1 MDSEDREF
9 IKLTSKMWNESGMDD
24 YIDPQ
29 DNDLHRK
36 WFEAWRDLERFEI
49 KEYKDPDSL
58 NLINAVRKLTVHDP
72 FNFEDDSE
80 LHFWWCGFGDWATAM
95 KRYFELIPPY
105 IRYGNK
111 IPQPIRKL
119 YAESR
124 WCFIYG
130 QYNACLTVNRAI
142 IDAIIKEKKP
152 VFLIAKKYEQNFK
165 KKNPYSTGEF
175 LIEFMKNSHITK
187 DLQKDTYKFIV
198 KIANDIL
205 HKAKSIGKD
214 ECLKALEIMNQFFE
228 EIYKSRP
235 TN

>member
-9 IKLTSKMWNESGMDD
+9 IELTKKVWNEIGEDGH
-24 YIDPQ
+24 IDPQ
-29 DNDLHRK
+29 DNDLHKK

-58 NLINAVRKLTVHDP
+58 KLINIIRRFTTHDP
-72 FNFEDDSE
+72 FCLEDASE
-80 LHFWWCGFGDWATAM
+80 LHSWWCDSGDWATSM

-105 IRYGNK
+105 IRHGNK

-142 IDAIIKEKKP
+142 IDAIIKEKAP
-152 VFLIAKKYEQNFK
+152 AFRIAAKYDQVK
-165 KKNPYSTGEF
+165 KKTYPYSTGEF
-175 LIEFMKNSHITK
+175 LYEFMKNSHITK
-187 DLQKDTYKFIV
+187 DLQKDANEFIV
-198 KIANDIL
+198 TIANHIL

-214 ECLKALEIMNQFFE
+214 ECLKALEIMNRFFE
-228 EIYKSRP
+228 EIHKSRP